1 MPRCPKA
8 SHASSPCFHH
18 RPSSWMTI
26 LSIEKVMASSN
37 PIYPISSTH
46 TVPYFKRES
55 LPLGTDTE
63 CSSMVLTT
71 QPPPTYSYL
80 KAVSA
85 HSAAV
90 QLYARSGQLA
100 TPDILYSRGKA
111 GDNLCPFGCG
121 VTGSMHHLFVQCTVY
136 SEWRVQAS
144 SELVIETRKKLRCL
158 LTDGDCS
165 SIEDGLVQIAKSIF
179 SADSS
184 KWPLQKNVFYLGK
197 HPSLKELINE
207 TSIQNTVLRRRII
220 SHISSEWHSKSIR
233 LAGRI
238 FRDYQKRMAVI
249 NGCRKRAD

>member
-1 MPRCPKA
+1 
-8 SHASSPCFHH
+8 
-18 RPSSWMTI
+18 
-26 LSIEKVMASSN
+26 MASSN

-121 VTGSMHHLFVQCTVY
+121 VTGSMHHLFVQCAVY

-144 SELVIETRKKLRCL
+144 SELVIETRKKVGCL
-158 LTDGDCS
+158 LADGDCS
-165 SIEDGLVQIAKSIF
+165 SIEDGLVQIAESIF

-220 SHISSEWHSKSIR
+220 SHISSKWHSKSIR